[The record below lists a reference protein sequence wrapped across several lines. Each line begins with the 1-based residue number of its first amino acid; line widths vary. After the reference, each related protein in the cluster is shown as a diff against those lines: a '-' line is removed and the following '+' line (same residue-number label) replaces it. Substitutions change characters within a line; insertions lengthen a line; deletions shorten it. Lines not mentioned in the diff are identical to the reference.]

1 MEAKNNAIEEARKAV
16 KTAKK
21 IIKKERGAV
30 VATPVT
36 QGIETNVYDP
46 SIPFAPVGV
55 TAPKPPKKKVEIS
68 KGIEIGALD
77 PNLPFTVALPIPEK
91 NKKEKRE
98 RKDKPKRAPTA
109 YNLFV
114 KDYYS
119 KNKNDLSFT
128 SQSPGAR
135 MKMIAAAWQLQ
146 KKK

>member
-30 VATPVT
+30 VATPVA

-46 SIPFAPVGV
+46 SIPLAPVGV
-55 TAPKPPKKKVEIS
+55 AKKMEKT
-68 KGIEIGALD
+68 KGIEIGALN
-77 PNLPFTVALPIPEK
+77 PNLPFAVALQIPEK
-91 NKKEKRE
+91 KKKEKREEKRE